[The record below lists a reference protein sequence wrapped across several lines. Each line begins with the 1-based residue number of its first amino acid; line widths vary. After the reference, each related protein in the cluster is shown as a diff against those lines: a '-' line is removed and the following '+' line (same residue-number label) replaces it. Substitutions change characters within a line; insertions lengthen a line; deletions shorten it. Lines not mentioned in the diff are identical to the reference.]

1 MPEVPDKTAVFL
13 IKAFLLYLLFA
24 NVAAFALFGVDKWK
38 ARHRRWRIPEHT
50 LLGLALVG
58 GSLGAWLG
66 MCVFHHKTLHK
77 KFRFG
82 VPFILIVQ
90 AFLLVCLFGGNR

>member
-1 MPEVPDKTAVFL
+1 MSEVPDKTAVFL

-24 NVAAFALFGVDKWK
+24 NVAAFVLFGVDKWK
-38 ARHRRWRIPEHT
+38 ARHLRWRIPEHT

-82 VPFILIVQ
+82 VPLILIAQ
-90 AFLLVCLFGGNR
+90 AFLLFCLFGGNR